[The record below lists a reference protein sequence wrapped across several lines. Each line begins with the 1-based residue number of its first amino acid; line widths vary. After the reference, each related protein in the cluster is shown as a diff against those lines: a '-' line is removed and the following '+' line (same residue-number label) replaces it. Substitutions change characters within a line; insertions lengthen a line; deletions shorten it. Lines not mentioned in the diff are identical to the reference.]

1 MNEKGCGVVDLTFEE
16 GGEGAFHQHPH
27 EQISYLVSGSI
38 EYEIKG
44 VEKVILHSGDSI
56 YVAPNQEHGC
66 RALEKS
72 RLLDIFYPGE
82 ERFSLS
88 ARLPGG
94 N

>member
-1 MNEKGCGVVDLTFEE
+1 MVDLTFEE

-38 EYEIKG
+38 KYEIKG

-66 RALEKS
+66 RALKRS
-72 RLLDIFYPGE
+72 RLLDIFTPV
-82 ERFSLS
+82 RKDFL
-88 ARLPGG
+88 
-94 N
+94 

>member
-1 MNEKGCGVVDLTFEE
+1 MVDLTFEE

-44 VEKVILHSGDSI
+44 VEKVILHPGDSI

-66 RALEKS
+66 RALKRS
-72 RLLDIFYPGE
+72 RLLDIFTPV
-82 ERFSLS
+82 RKDFL
-88 ARLPGG
+88 
-94 N
+94 